1 MGRRRSR
8 TELVCEVLESIDS
21 GIHKPTHILYN
32 TKVSW
37 SVYSEIM
44 NMLESKNFIETI
56 ESNESSTR
64 NKIKY
69 FLTDDGREALEGMR
83 FLKDVFTPA

>member
-37 SVYSEIM
+37 NVYTEIM
-44 NMLESKNFIETI
+44 DMLQNKNFIETVP
-56 ESNESSTR
+56 SDESSTR
-64 NKIKY
+64 NRVKY
-69 FLTDDGREALEGMR
+69 YLTEDGKEALEGMR
-83 FLKDVFTPA
+83 FLKDVFAPS

>member
-37 SVYSEIM
+37 NVYTDIM
-44 NMLESKNFIETI
+44 GMLESKKFIETMA
-56 ESNESSTR
+56 SDESSTR
-64 NKIKY
+64 NRVKY
-69 FLTDDGREALEGMR
+69 YLTDDGKQALEGMR
-83 FLKDVFTPA
+83 FLKDVFAPA

>member
-37 SVYSEIM
+37 NVYTEIM
-44 NMLESKNFIETI
+44 DMLESKNFIETMP
-56 ESNESSTR
+56 SNESSTR
-64 NKIKY
+64 NRVKY
-69 FLTDDGREALEGMR
+69 YLTDDGKEALEGMR
-83 FLKDVFTPA
+83 FLKDVFAPA